1 MKGNARLLMMASA
14 LVLGAAGLVASF
26 APVELLGSLGAPA
39 AEPLPVLIQ
48 LLGVLYFAFAMTNW
62 MAKDSM
68 IGGIYA
74 RPLSVGNFVHFVMGA
89 LALAK
94 QQLAHGPSLPVGAVL
109 VVYAVFAVL
118 FGRFLF
124 GRGPA

>member
-1 MKGNARLLMMASA
+1 MMASA
-14 LVLGAAGLVASF
+14 LLLGAAGIVASF
-26 APVELLGSLGAPA
+26 APVELLRALGSPV
-39 AEPLPVLIQ
+39 AEPLPVMVQ
-48 LLGVLYFAFAMTNW
+48 LLGALYFAFAMANW

-74 RPLSVGNFVHFVMGA
+74 RPLSLGNFVHFLMGA

-94 QQLAHGPSLPVGAVL
+94 QQLAHGPSLPIGAVL
-109 VVYAVFAVL
+109 GVYAVFAIL
-118 FGRFLF
+118 FGRLLF